1 MRKGFNPNKDKTLQT
16 QIASHRVI
24 IPIYIPNS
32 EGYFT
37 EAFDVLKVCVTSL
50 LETINEDTKITLISN
65 AATEEVNNY
74 IKQLWEEG
82 KIDRVVYNAQNVG
95 KMNAIMAETRAS
107 FEAFIT
113 YADADVFFDKGWLK
127 QTYTMFSEVPNAGF
141 VSMNPTPKNLHF
153 AEATLL
159 SKLGTVLWGKK
170 PVNQVCRY
178 DDLRHF
184 HESID
189 RDKDATDAM
198 FNNGVAY
205 LVYKKYII
213 GAGHFCCTIKKEPT
227 LQYVPKQPSE
237 KAVSGK
243 SENTYLDIPF
253 NKTGLYR
260 LSSPKAFVWHM
271 GNTLEKDWAEA
282 KLTSLEGYIEDDFY
296 FNSLPKGRSHFII
309 KLIPYSMQLLLVRIL
324 MKLNVIQK

>member
-1 MRKGFNPNKDKTLQT
+1 MRKGFNPNKDKTLQSQNT
-16 QIASHRVI
+16 SHRVI
-24 IPIYIPNS
+24 VPIYIPNS

-50 LETINEDTKITLISN
+50 LATINDDTMVTLISN
-65 AATEEVNNY
+65 AATDEVNNY
-74 IKQLWEEG
+74 IKKLFEDG

-107 FEAFIT
+107 FEEFIT

-127 QTYTMFSEVPNAGF
+127 QTYAIFNEVPNAGF

-153 AEATLL
+153 ADTTLL
-159 SKLGTVLWGKK
+159 SKLGPVLWSKK
-170 PVNQVCRY
+170 PVSEVCNY

-184 HESID
+184 HKSVD
-189 RDKDATDAM
+189 RDKAVTDQI
-198 FNNGVAY
+198 FTSENVH
-205 LVYKKYII
+205 LVQKKYII
-213 GAGHFCCTIKKEPT
+213 GAGHFCCTIKKTPT
-227 LQYVPKQPSE
+227 LKYVPKEPSE

-260 LSSPKAFVWHM
+260 LSSPKAYVWHM
-271 GNTLEKDWAEA
+271 GNTLEKEWVDN
-282 KLTSLEGYIEDDFY
+282 KLNSLKGFIEDVFY
-296 FNSLPKGRSHFII
+296 FDRLPKSN
-309 KLIPYSMQLLLVRIL
+309 KNLLIGLVPYSLKLFMVKVLHKLKLV
-324 MKLNVIQK
+324 